1 VSNTVLTFVQ
11 QPSNA
16 GTLLLCC
23 SESGR
28 TGIEFPLVLATV
40 AIVIGF
46 VGPGTHSLDTILGT
60 ALPRP
65 ETFMYGLLIVIAAD
79 ILAIASGRLTAE
91 PTSQQEQHT

>member
-1 VSNTVLTFVQ
+1 
-11 QPSNA
+11 
-16 GTLLLCC
+16 
-23 SESGR
+23 
-28 TGIEFPLVLATV
+28 VLATV